1 MTPTLLLQQAMR
13 RKAAATSAIDR
24 IANRLEPQ
32 LRKRFLAAVQASK
45 DRVDIEALARAVQ
58 SGNVSQ
64 AALAARLNEWPE
76 KYGELA
82 IDLRAGFLAGGQY
95 AYELLEGSSYNLR
108 FDLVNPYS
116 VSYAQ
121 RKLPQI
127 VQAHVEDAKQIIRD
141 IITEA
146 VSGKYTAQ
154 TAAQEIRN
162 HIGLTDRYSRAVVKY
177 REELAGEGITGEKLD
192 GKVERYAAKLLRSR
206 AKTIARTE
214 IIQAQVAGQRALWN
228 EAANTGVFDR
238 HTARR
243 KWVTH
248 EDERT
253 CELCMAIDGQEI
265 PFNGVYTHPDL
276 GNVNI
281 FGDTLNGPTLH
292 PNCLV
297 FYGTPVYTVEGW
309 KRIVDVK
316 VGDLVLTHKGRFQPV
331 IQVHRGV
338 AEEDTIELRLHN
350 SRYILPLTKNHPVL
364 SGGRWVEAE
373 RLKAGDIVH
382 MLAAPCAYCGKPA
395 LREYCN
401 NSCAT
406 RGAKKWTK
414 ANEGCRRRVQDGVFV
429 LQKPETKLA
438 ANRKLALNARSGSW
452 LERKFAWALNE
463 LGLQPDRC
471 YPIPKTKRDTLDR
484 QRYWFA
490 DFAFPRLRVAIE
502 CDGVAWHK
510 DVDRDLARQK
520 DIESQG
526 WTVMRFP
533 ESRIKSELMVCA
545 QEVARI
551 TNNHAH
557 GYTFGEFKVVA
568 VNITKRKNRYTTYN
582 LSVAEDESFI
592 ANRVVVHNCRCSED
606 LLL

>member
-1 MTPTLLLQQAMR
+1 MTPFLLLQQALR
-13 RKAAATSAIDR
+13 QKAAATSAIDR

-45 DRVDIEALARAVQ
+45 DRVDLEALARAVQ
-58 SGNVSQ
+58 SGNVAQ

-108 FDLVNPYS
+108 FDLINPYS

-127 VQAHVEDAKQIIRD
+127 VQAHVEDAKQIIRG

-154 TAAQEIRN
+154 TAAVEIRN

-177 REELAGEGITGEKLD
+177 REELAGEGITGEKLE

-228 EAANTGVFDR
+228 EGANAGVFNR
-238 HTARR
+238 QTARR

-253 CELCMAIDGQEI
+253 CELCVAIDGQEI

-292 PNCLV
+292 PNC
-297 FYGTPVYTVEGW
+297 
-309 KRIVDVK
+309 
-316 VGDLVLTHKGRFQPV
+316 
-331 IQVHRGV
+331 
-338 AEEDTIELRLHN
+338 
-350 SRYILPLTKNHPVL
+350 
-364 SGGRWVEAE
+364 
-373 RLKAGDIVH
+373 
-382 MLAAPCAYCGKPA
+382 
-395 LREYCN
+395 
-401 NSCAT
+401 
-406 RGAKKWTK
+406 
-414 ANEGCRRRVQDGVFV
+414 
-429 LQKPETKLA
+429 
-438 ANRKLALNARSGSW
+438 
-452 LERKFAWALNE
+452 
-463 LGLQPDRC
+463 
-471 YPIPKTKRDTLDR
+471 
-484 QRYWFA
+484 
-490 DFAFPRLRVAIE
+490 
-502 CDGVAWHK
+502 
-510 DVDRDLARQK
+510 
-520 DIESQG
+520 
-526 WTVMRFP
+526 
-533 ESRIKSELMVCA
+533 
-545 QEVARI
+545 
-551 TNNHAH
+551 
-557 GYTFGEFKVVA
+557 
-568 VNITKRKNRYTTYN
+568 
-582 LSVAEDESFI
+582 
-592 ANRVVVHNCRCSED
+592 RCSED
-606 LLL
+606 LIL